1 MCGPR
6 PFSSNKAET
15 ASSRLRFV
23 ILGVVEKILLH
34 DPGGITVS
42 VKGILSLILLPD
54 DFLDPSV
61 HRGTGGPAI
70 GEQCHAV
77 GDFYPYAFYSF
88 QGSDQSLIR
97 KRRDPFQI
105 WKQLT
110 LSQIG
115 KEAENYTENCEAGKV
130 TLQQFFPGTAC
141 KPDLQRRLYI

>member
-77 GDFYPYAFYSF
+77 GFC
-88 QGSDQSLIR
+88 G
-97 KRRDPFQI
+97 RD
-105 WKQLT
+105 
-110 LSQIG
+110 
-115 KEAENYTENCEAGKV
+115 AAGEE
-130 TLQQFFPGTAC
+130 LCPRDFPGG
-141 KPDLQRRLYI
+141 L